1 MKPKDTTLDDIEKK
15 LLGSLR
21 ETLTALYPKG
31 RVEGSELVLGDIS
44 GESGKS
50 LKINLKTGLWAD
62 FSRGQSGRIL
72 KLFAY
77 RNGGDFKK
85 GMDEVRQLLK
95 LPPVPASNK
104 FKRPK
109 KDWEDDTDFALKPM
123 RYLMRERKIPRDV
136 LVESGVKATATDYI
150 FTGYDEDRKLCYAQY
165 ISRASDGDKKVRFS
179 PGNNQ
184 ARLCLW
190 GMHSM
195 RDLSTD
201 GSVVIT
207 EGVIDA
213 LTFRAADIYAVSIP
227 SGVSNT
233 DWIDHSWN
241 WLNQFT
247 TIYLCLDYDEA
258 GQAKIAEI
266 AGRLGIYR
274 CKRVIIVD
282 KDANQCLLNH
292 PDNWSQLLKKALHDA
307 KDFSPGKRVTARDIR
322 SAVDLAISEGPIA
335 EQGELLLGWH
345 FKPTEFN
352 KNPLNFRFR
361 PSEQTIW
368 GGYAGGGK
376 TTLLLQHLAYCMFVL
391 GEKVAIASL
400 EEPVEKVVI
409 TIITQALGYFPD
421 PSSKEY
427 AQAFDVINDRLIIFN
442 ELGIAS
448 LDEVLEFFEY
458 ASKKDGVRHCVLDS
472 LMCTDI
478 DIDGDKAAVN
488 QMCKKVIQSTNRVGA
503 HYHIVAHCVKA
514 DDESW
519 DTLPTMSSIKGVQ
532 EITARAHNVIIVWRN
547 KVKENSI
554 EGLRAKGSVTEMQ
567 RKQIEQ
573 PDTVIKVCKNRNG
586 KKLGQIKAW
595 FNMDNSR
602 FRADFDE
609 SFDRAY
615 VETEDNP
622 PV

>member
-21 ETLTALYPKG
+21 ETLATLYPKG
-31 RVEGSELVLGDIS
+31 KVQGSEFVLGDIS
-44 GESGKS
+44 GEPGDSC
-50 LKINLKTGLWAD
+50 KINLRTGLWAD
-62 FSRGQSGRIL
+62 FAQGQSGRIL
-72 KLFAY
+72 KLFAA

-95 LPPVPASNK
+95 LPPPPASNK

-109 KDWEDDTDFALKPM
+109 KDWLDDTDFASRPM
-123 RYLMRERKIPRDV
+123 KYLWKERGIPKSV
-136 LVESGVKATATDYI
+136 LIDSKVRANDTEYI
-150 FTGYDEDRKLCYAQY
+150 FTGYDEDNKLCYAQY
-165 ISRASDGDKKVRFS
+165 ISRTRDGDKKVRFS

-195 RDLSTD
+195 RDLSVD
-201 GSVVIT
+201 GSVIIT

-213 LTFRAADIYAVSIP
+213 LTFRAADMFAVSIP

-233 DWIDHSWN
+233 DWINHSWN

-258 GQAKIAEI
+258 GQDKIAEI

-274 CKRVIIVD
+274 CKKVIIVD
-282 KDANQCLLNH
+282 KDANKCMENN
-292 PDNWSQLLKKALHDA
+292 PNNWVQLLKKSIAEA
-307 KDFSPGKRVTARDIR
+307 VDFAPPKRVTARDLRGI
-322 SAVDLAISEGPIA
+322 VDLAVNEGPLDQ
-335 EQGELLLGWH
+335 QGELLLGWE
-345 FKPTEFN
+345 FKATEMN

-361 PSEQTIW
+361 PAEQTIW

-376 TTLLLQHLAYCMFVL
+376 TTLLLQHLTYCMFVL

-400 EEPVEKVVI
+400 EEPAAKVVI
-409 TIITQALGYFPD
+409 TIITQALGFFPEVG
-421 PSSKEY
+421 SVAYNK
-427 AQAFDVINDRLIIFN
+427 AFDVINDWLIIYN
-442 ELGIAS
+442 DLGITS

-458 ASKKDGVRHCVLDS
+458 AAKKDGVKHCVLDS

-554 EGLRAKGSVTEMQ
+554 EGLRAKNQLSEIQ
-567 RKQIEQ
+567 RKEIEQ

-586 KKLGQIKAW
+586 KKLGQIRTW
-595 FNMDNSR
+595 FNMANSR
-602 FRADFDE
+602 YRPEPDAR
-609 SFDRAY
+609 FDRAY
-615 VETEDNP
+615 LEIEADS